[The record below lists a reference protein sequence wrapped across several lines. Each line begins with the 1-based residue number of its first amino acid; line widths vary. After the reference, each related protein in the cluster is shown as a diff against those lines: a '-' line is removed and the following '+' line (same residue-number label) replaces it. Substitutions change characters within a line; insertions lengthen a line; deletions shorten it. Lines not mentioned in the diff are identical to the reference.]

1 MSQPIPPILTQ
12 EMIDQ
17 ENALIFDWDNELIKN
32 EYDSNCK
39 DLDEVYSVCNSLKG
53 ILENNAVFEHLRQY
67 MWKERTE
74 ENYIFWSDVENY
86 KKTYNENKDTDY
98 EKVWC
103 IWSPS
108 EFV

>member
-39 DLDEVYSVCNSLKG
+39 DLDEVYSECNSLKG

-103 IWSPS
+103 IWSLS